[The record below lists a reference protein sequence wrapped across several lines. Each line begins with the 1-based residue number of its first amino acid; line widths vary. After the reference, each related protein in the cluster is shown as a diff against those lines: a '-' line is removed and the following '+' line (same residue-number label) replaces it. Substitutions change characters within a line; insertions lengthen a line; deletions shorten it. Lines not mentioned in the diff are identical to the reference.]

1 MDHAIGRVLQIILAT
16 GSPQVAVLVPVALQV
31 SIIRARQREAPNV
44 ELAILVKQGLLDV
57 FLNDVTAF
65 VTVDL
70 LRLNQRLDVVE
81 VATDLNATAPVRVLA
96 RLHNPERV
104 AILGVFLQRFVILR
118 VVETLHE
125 FLKLTVGLTLPNMKS
140 QGQVVEGVLA
150 SRFIVDLHVVVNGLL
165 V

>member
-44 ELAILVKQGLLDV
+44 ELAILVQQGLLDV

-81 VATDLNATAPVRVLA
+81 VATDLNAAAPVRVLT
-96 RLHNPERV
+96 RLHDPEGV
-104 AILGVFLQRFVILR
+104 AVLGVFLQRFVILR

-125 FLKLTVGLTLPNMKS
+125 LLKLTVGLTLPNMKS